1 MTTADFLRRLT
12 AKASALVLAPS
23 LRGQIDTALA
33 RDGIKPTTDAEAVNA
48 LVNAYH
54 GYKTAYETVCNKTP
68 EPGLVGQ
75 VEGGFH
81 FDGLHTD
88 PKVIHNHDF
97 MKDPRY
103 IAAYD
108 AGIAALQLDHKMY
121 WRLHAVLFFANRGL
135 KLEGD
140 FVECGV
146 WRGFLS
152 AAIADYVKWG
162 QVRKQ
167 FYLFDT
173 FEGLAED
180 RLTPSERANT
190 QKIAHLNSYFKDS
203 FGGAK
208 AAFAKYSNI
217 HLIKGFV
224 PDTLTSVEIDKV
236 AYLSLDMNNVNP
248 ELAAAE
254 YFWDRMV
261 SSAPIILDDYG
272 FVGYEEQ
279 KRGFDAFAKSK
290 GVEVLHLPTGQG
302 VILKP

>member
-1 MTTADFLRRLT
+1 MNFLSRFRRQTPQRL
-12 AKASALVLAPS
+12 LAPS
-23 LRGQIDTALA
+23 LREQIDNALA
-33 RDGIKPTTDAEAVNA
+33 RDGIESPSDTDAVNA

-54 GYKTAYETVCNKTP
+54 GYKNAYEIVSSRP
-68 EPGLVGQ
+68 VGPQ
-75 VEGGFH
+75 DVSDNGFH
-81 FDGLHTD
+81 YDGLSTD

-97 MKDPRY
+97 MQDPRY
-103 IAAYD
+103 IAAYE

-121 WRLHAVLFFANRGL
+121 WRLHVVLYFANRSL
-135 KLEGD
+135 QLDGD

-152 AAIADYVKWG
+152 AAIANYVGWEGVTK
-162 QVRKQ
+162 K

-190 QKIAHLNSYFKDS
+190 QKVAHLNSYFKDS
-203 FGGAK
+203 F
-208 AAFAKYSNI
+208 AAARANFSRYSNI
-217 HLIKGFV
+217 HLIKGLV
-224 PDTLTSVEIDKV
+224 PDTLREVQIDKV
-236 AYLSLDMNNVNP
+236 SYLSLDMNNVNP
-248 ELAAAE
+248 EIAAAE

-261 SSAPIILDDYG
+261 PSAPIILDDYG

-279 KRGFDAFAKSK
+279 KRGFDEFAKQK

-302 VILKP
+302 VILKQ

>member
-1 MTTADFLRRLT
+1 MPAKNFLRRLKS
-12 AKASALVLAPS
+12 KALQNLPTPS
-23 LRGQIDTALA
+23 LRQQIDNALA
-33 RDGIKPTTDAEAVNA
+33 RDGIKPESDADAVNA

-54 GYKTAYETVCNKTP
+54 GYKSAYETVSSRPAASSP
-68 EPGLVGQ
+68 E
-75 VEGGFH
+75 EAAGGFH
-81 FDGLHTD
+81 YDGLHSD

-103 IAAYD
+103 IAAYK
-108 AGIAALQLDHKMY
+108 AGTDALQLDHKMY
-121 WRLHAVLFFANRGL
+121 WRLHTVLYFANRGL
-135 KLEGD
+135 ELEGD

-146 WRGFLS
+146 WRGFLA
-152 AAIADYVKWG
+152 AAIANYVKWE
-162 QVRKQ
+162 RIPKK

-180 RLTPSERANT
+180 RLTPGERANT
-190 QKIAHLNSYFKDS
+190 QKVAHLNSYFKDS
-203 FGGAK
+203 FR
-208 AAFAKYSNI
+208 AAQANFSKYPNI

-224 PDTLTSVEIDKV
+224 PDTLTEVKIEKV

-248 ELAAAE
+248 EIAAAE

-261 SSAPIILDDYG
+261 PSAPIILDDYG

-279 KRGFDAFAKSK
+279 KRGFDAFAKRK
-290 GVEVLHLPTGQG
+290 NVEILHLPTGQG